1 MIQSESLAT
10 ALISPRNPVAL
21 LVEKQRKAHTDAVTG
36 KVDIDAAEKDMK
48 LIPKPRRDE
57 VLEDLK
63 KPALPS
69 DPLIQKTIEYLDKKV
84 APDKRADQIADAAA
98 KGILDAQQAADTYKH
113 YGLTPPAAPLAAP
126 AYPGASPQPQ
136 ANPTP
141 LPSLPSI
148 KLNVPPGVNSGMPIP
163 PSALGQ

>member
-57 VLEDLK
+57 VLDILK
-63 KPALPS
+63 KPVMPE
-69 DPLIQKTIEYLDKKV
+69 DKLIQKGIDMLDPIP
-84 APDKRADQIADAAA
+84 AEQRADKIASFPGDEGQ
-98 KGILDAQQAADTYKH
+98 KAQLYKH